1 MANPIIDPQK
11 STVQN
16 NFFKNINWQKDV
28 TIVGGTSIVITL
40 IAIGIILGN
49 KYKVCS
55 EIANFSIKKGFP
67 VEYNTLL
74 SINQIVFNILAVLV
88 AILAI
93 PGIVVLS
100 NFVLGRNN
108 KKNKEIETLKGQIAT
123 LQNEKNKEIETLKGQ
138 IATLQN
144 EKNKEIET
152 LKGQIAKLQEENA
165 KIKKTVNDK
174 FSKFWNNYR
183 EAVNMLDSTRS
194 NMEALMSPANKEV
207 KIKKQYISLVGEMTY
222 KNAKE
227 HLDKINNEIPTTEEF
242 SKINLE
248 LF

>member
-138 IATLQN
+138 IA
-144 EKNKEIET
+144 
-152 LKGQIAKLQEENA
+152 KLQEENA